1 MGVGIPNLPIVWFF
15 FINLIQM
22 IFIQRGFS
30 IIFLSW
36 LKLSMTENKQYVDQ
50 TSFSSTALNLHYQ

>member
-1 MGVGIPNLPIVWFF
+1 
-15 FINLIQM
+15 M
-22 IFIQRGFS
+22 IFIQSGFS

-50 TSFSSTALNLHYQ
+50 TSFSSTALILHYQ